1 MIIKPKL
8 LFIGHSYHQ
17 ITTSNNFFIELL
29 QQFFDVEIHY
39 DNKWNNGLEV
49 DREVFFKEQYQQIIF
64 YQIAPYKNI
73 LENKKIKKII
83 YIPMYDS
90 CNFREIANNYFKF
103 YKKIIYLNFSKK
115 LHNKFLKFGLNSH
128 YFQYFPTPS
137 TKQFGD
143 LKELFFWQRRNVI
156 NFTVIDKLFANYSV
170 RIHHHIAS
178 DPKITLTLP
187 STDHKTKFNIT
198 TSNWFKDRKEFLDAI
213 SNKAFFIAP
222 RLKEGIGMS
231 FLEAMAMGKIVIANN
246 DATMN
251 EYIENGVNGFL
262 FDYQNPQAIDFKN
275 LQQIQENAYQ
285 TIVKGYENWQNDKS
299 KIIQIINNQSLKT
312 PLKFHKKLSSFLL
325 RNSCYLLF
333 KTIKIIKNILCI
345 IIINKKLKDKIRNK
359 HKMIE
364 QNS

>member
-1 MIIKPKL
+1 MISKKKL

-17 ITTSNNFFIELL
+17 ITTSNNFFIEFL
-29 QQFFDVEIHY
+29 QQFFDVNICY
-39 DNKWNNGLEV
+39 DDSWRNGSKIS
-49 DREVFFKEQYQQIIF
+49 DEVFFKEQYQQIVF

-73 LENKKIKKII
+73 LKNNNFKKII
-83 YIPMYDS
+83 FIPMYDS
-90 CNFREIANNYFKF
+90 YNFKGIANNYFKF

-115 LHNKFLKFGLNSH
+115 LHKKFLRFGLNSH
-128 YFQYFPTPS
+128 YFQFFPTPKK
-137 TKQFGD
+137 KQFGD

-156 NFTVIDKLFANYSV
+156 NFKVIDKLFANYSIK
-170 RIHHHIAS
+170 IHHHIAS
-178 DPKITLTLP
+178 DPNITLALP

-198 TSNWFKDRKEFLDAI
+198 TSRWLKDREEFLSEI

-262 FDYQNPQAIDFKN
+262 FDYKNPQAIDFTN

-285 TIVKGYENWQNDKS
+285 TVVKGYENWQNDKN
-299 KIIQIINNQSLKT
+299 KILQIFNDQLPQD
-312 PLKFHKKLSSFLL
+312 PLKLSKKISGFFL
-325 RNSCYLLF
+325 RNCCYLLF
-333 KTIKIIKNILCI
+333 KTTKIIKNILCI
-345 IIINKKLKDKIRNK
+345 IVINKKLKDKIRNK
-359 HKMIE
+359 HKIIE